1 MSTSVVTA
9 LKNNYNSEVLTIN
22 CSEDNL
28 VIDDLVFLSST
39 NKPFIIIMDGYPLA
53 ECFMNRFTKNV
64 IEVRFSAENQ
74 SEAVQRIK
82 AVIHEQLDVIENAIA
97 EVLGFIDDEEQG
109 LVLVVVQVGDLFLD
123 DHKHGRLTAFIRE
136 AQNGT
141 EQFIEVRN
149 TDGGQ
154 AHIFYVVLVEV
165 QAFGKAPQDIGF
177 PVFFATSE
185 QLVKIFTKDKSGKAH
200 GLNRGMS
207 QIRDSAFVILVPKIE
222 FFHCR
227 PVIFRLPADSGKAN
241 SCFYARFISPSSKA
255 FCVFSKVVS
264 QYRFSTRLSLLIL
277 FL

>member
-9 LKNNYNSEVLTIN
+9 LKNNYNSEILTIN

-74 SEAVQRIK
+74 SEAVQRII
-82 AVIHEQLDVIENAIA
+82 AVIQEQLDVIENAIA
-97 EVLGFIDDEEQG
+97 EVLGFIDEEEQG

-123 DHKHGRLTAFIRE
+123 DHEHGRLTAFIRE

-177 PVFFATSE
+177 PVF
-185 QLVKIFTKDKSGKAH
+185 
-200 GLNRGMS
+200 
-207 QIRDSAFVILVPKIE
+207 
-222 FFHCR
+222 
-227 PVIFRLPADSGKAN
+227 
-241 SCFYARFISPSSKA
+241 
-255 FCVFSKVVS
+255 
-264 QYRFSTRLSLLIL
+264 LLHRNNW
-277 FL
+277 